1 MDVIALIHREKKAWG
16 ISFPDFP
23 GCVSAGSSLEEV
35 LREGREAL
43 EFHVEGMDED
53 GAAMPVL
60 RTNDVLRSDA
70 EYDFE
75 TAELVSV
82 ISVDLPGKAV
92 RVQIT
97 LEESLLARLDRAAN
111 KAGSTRS
118 GYIAE
123 TVKRRLAG

>member
-1 MDVIALIHREKKAWG
+1 MDVIALIHREEKAWG

-23 GCVSAGSSLEEV
+23 GCISAGNSLEEV

-43 EFHVEGMDED
+43 EFHIEGMVED
-53 GAAMPVL
+53 NESMPI
-60 RTNDVLRSDA
+60 LRSID
-70 EYDFE
+70 EMRNDKELDFDS
-75 TAELVSV
+75 AELISV

-97 LEESLLARLDRAAN
+97 LEESLLARLDRAAD
-111 KAGSTRS
+111 KSGATRS

>member
-60 RTNDVLRSDA
+60 RTIDVLRSDA

>member
-60 RTNDVLRSDA
+60 RTIDVLRSDA

-111 KAGSTRS
+111 NAGSTRS